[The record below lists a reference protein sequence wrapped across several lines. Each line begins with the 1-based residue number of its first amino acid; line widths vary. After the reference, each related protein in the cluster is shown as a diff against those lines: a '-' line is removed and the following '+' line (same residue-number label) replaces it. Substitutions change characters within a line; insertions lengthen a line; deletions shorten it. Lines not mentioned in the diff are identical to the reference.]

1 MNFKKTSVFT
11 LILLLSLANVVY
23 LFSATQAQS
32 SWVDIT
38 LPYTIT
44 QAGNYRITSPWVSST
59 PDVQGLIINA
69 SGVTVDGQ
77 NYPINVTYSPTGT
90 PAAVYIDSQAC
101 IVLNNLNI
109 TGSYYGL
116 RVENSTTV
124 TVENCTIART
134 SDMGVQFNA
143 SSGFTLSGCTLT
155 DVWSGMLLNS
165 SSHFDIVSTDI
176 YRTTYD
182 NAIFAYEC
190 ENFTL
195 SNVNIV
201 NSSFN
206 GLSAY
211 LSSNYVL
218 QDSSINGSIMQAVWS
233 GSGKNVTVTNCL
245 FKANQGNVFYTDEVT
260 DAHFNGNTIINNT
273 QAALAYISNVTFSDN
288 FVAANGLADGS
299 YFGGF
304 QSSDSNCTLTGNT
317 FEGNYD
323 SIIWE
328 THEADANNT
337 YTIQNN
343 NFQNNQY
350 TFFFDYSP
358 VTTSENAKL
367 VFSNNLVNDTCYIDP
382 VGINEFTNA
391 SFTPKIL
398 NLNGTIQF
406 GDRPYGNGPYISGN
420 YWAYPNGTGP
430 SQTGTD
436 ADKDGFLDAPF
447 ELFGNATIG
456 AAYDY
461 HPYSDKFDVNQWV
474 NITLPA
480 EIYSPGRYRIIS
492 SLVSDTSALGIYANN
507 VTVDGGNLTI
517 AGENMALF
525 PAVYA
530 QGVLNLTIE
539 NLTVQKSLGVL
550 ISGQNVI
557 LRNINTNNTLA
568 GIYLQESVNV
578 RVSDSRME
586 YAVLGLTIYDSE
598 NVTVS
603 NCVIQNSSGGGIAG
617 AYIIYT
623 NNFVL
628 EDTVCSGN
636 AGHSG
641 LYLLECNSFQ
651 IKDCSFNNNSI
662 DGVTIRQC
670 GNFTLQDSTANSNQ
684 WGSELFLC
692 SNATIKNCQ
701 MSNNSQAVYS
711 QLLNNVTFTGNT
723 FSYNGLVNGTYTGGL
738 EVTESNCTVTNNI
751 FESNYDAYIWKATNR
766 SNTGNQLVYGNIFRN
781 NNYTFFL
788 LNNQPNNLTLQ
799 KLFFYN
805 NFVNDSAAV
814 DPVCF
819 NSTYSANY
827 LPFNSTVFAFN
838 TTLQTGTRIYGNG
851 PQIGGNFWANPSG
864 TGLSQTGADSDKNGF
879 IDAAFELFGNA
890 TIGIAYDYLPLSTGY
905 AAPTPTPTPSTSP
918 TTTPTPTTSP
928 TQTPAP
934 TSTSTPTPTSTSTPT
949 PTQDTTHTTAETPWL
964 LIVAV
969 IAVIAAVALAMFVVS
984 KRKTKLDS

>member
-11 LILLLSLANVVY
+11 LILLLSLSNVVY
-23 LFSATQAQS
+23 LFSATQAQT

-38 LPYTIT
+38 LPYTIN
-44 QAGNYRITSPWVSST
+44 QAGNYRITAPWISST
-59 PDVQGLIINA
+59 PDAQGLIINA
-69 SGVTVDGQ
+69 SDVTVDGQ
-77 NYPINVTYSPTGT
+77 NYPINVTYSPTGI
-90 PAAVYIDSQAC
+90 PAAVYVDSQTN

-134 SDMGVQFNA
+134 YDVGMGIQFNA
-143 SSGFTLSGCTLT
+143 SSGFTISGCTLT
-155 DVWSGMLLNS
+155 DVGSGMFLNS
-165 SSHFDIVSTDI
+165 SSYFNIVSTDI
-176 YRTTYD
+176 HHTTYD
-182 NAIFAYEC
+182 NAISATEC

-206 GLSAY
+206 GLAVY
-211 LSSNYVL
+211 LSNNYML
-218 QDSSINGSIMQAVWS
+218 KDSSINGSTMQAVWS

-245 FKANQGNVFYTDEVT
+245 FKANQGNVFYTNELT
-260 DAHFNGNTIINNT
+260 DAHLNGNTIINNT
-273 QAALAYISNVTFSDN
+273 QAARADLSNVTFSDN
-288 FVAANGLADGS
+288 FVSANGLTDSS
-299 YFGGF
+299 YYGGF
-304 QSSDSNCTLTGNT
+304 QSSDSNCTVTGNT

-323 SIIWE
+323 AIMWG
-328 THEADANNT
+328 TYEADSNNT
-337 YTIQNN
+337 YIIQNN

-350 TFFFDYSP
+350 TFFFDYRP
-358 VTTSENAKL
+358 TTTSENTKL
-367 VFSNNLVNDTCYIDP
+367 VFNNNLVNDTCYVDP
-382 VGINEFTNA
+382 VGLNEYTN
-391 SFTPKIL
+391 SSITPKIL
-398 NLNGTIQF
+398 NLNSTVQF

-430 SQTGTD
+430 SQTGID
-436 ADKDGFLDAPF
+436 ADKDGFIDAPF
-447 ELFGNATIG
+447 ELFDNATAG
-456 AAYDY
+456 TAYDY
-461 HPYSDKFDVNQWV
+461 HPYSDQFDVNQWV

-480 EIYSPGRYRIIS
+480 EIYSPGRYRIMS
-492 SLVSDTSALGIYANN
+492 SFVSDVPALGIYANN
-507 VTVDGGNLTI
+507 VTVDGGNFTI
-517 AGENMALF
+517 AGKNMAF
-525 PAVYA
+525 SPAVYA
-530 QGVLNLTIE
+530 QGVSNLTIE

-557 LRNINTNNTLA
+557 LRNVNTNNTLL

-586 YAVLGLTIYDSE
+586 YAALGLTIYYSE

-617 AYIIYT
+617 VYALYS

-628 EDTVCSGN
+628 EDTVCSGTPD
-636 AGHSG
+636 GSG
-641 LYLLECNSFQ
+641 LYLIECNSFQ
-651 IKDCSFNNNSI
+651 IKDCSFNNNSR

-670 GNFTLQDSTANSNQ
+670 ANFTLQDSTANHNQ

-701 MSNNSQAVYS
+701 MSNNSQAIYS

-723 FSYNGLVNGTYTGGL
+723 FSYNGLTSDAGTYHGGL
-738 EVTESNCTVTNNI
+738 EVAESNCTVTNNI

-766 SNTGNQLVYGNIFRN
+766 SHTGNQLVYGNIFRN
-781 NNYTFFL
+781 NKYTFFF
-788 LNNQPNNLTLQ
+788 LNNQPNNVTLQ
-799 KLFFYN
+799 KLVFYN
-805 NFVNDSAAV
+805 NFVNDSATI

-827 LPFNSTVFAFN
+827 LSFNSTVFAFN

-864 TGLSQTGADSDKNGF
+864 TGLSQTGVDANHDGF
-879 IDAAFELFGNA
+879 IDTLFDVFNNA
-890 TIGIAYDYLPLSTGY
+890 SIGIAYDYLPLSTEY

-918 TTTPTPTTSP
+918 TTTPTPTPSP
-928 TQTPAP
+928 TSTPAP
-934 TSTSTPTPTSTSTPT
+934 TSTPTSTPT
-949 PTQDTTHTTAETPWL
+949 PTQDTTNTTTETPWL

-969 IAVIAAVALAMFVVS
+969 IAVIAVVAVAVFAVS
-984 KRKTKLDS
+984 KRKSNLGS